1 MRRVM
6 TTVVDEGEIDAMGAE
21 IIDCFGPPPPEVG
34 LSMKLVTIKALCR
47 KANVARLEPA
57 RR

>member
-1 MRRVM
+1 M

-34 LSMKLVTIKALCR
+34 LSMKLVTIKAHGR
-47 KANVARLEPA
+47 KAKVDRLEPA